1 MERARLTMNVGRH
14 DHITLSLLLGVLVD
28 PLFVMPS
35 SLNDDEVV
43 RVQFLSDVAVE
54 FAMYLA

>member
-1 MERARLTMNVGRH
+1 MNVGRH
-14 DHITLSLLLGVLVD
+14 DHITLSLLLSVLVH

-43 RVQFLSDVAVE
+43 HEGVDRISYRCSRVSEE
-54 FAMYLA
+54 FAM